1 MAIVRGSITQKDSWL
16 DLLSQLE
23 KAGVSCINN
32 RSCVNLCADKY
43 RSYLRLADYG
53 LVQPHT
59 VLIPNKKGVETAFE
73 SKWFEETHPHSS
85 WRLQRFQICSLW

>member
-1 MAIVRGSITQKDSWL
+1 MVLKLFTTQKMTRGFEIDDKNTIAIVRGSITQKDSWQ

-32 RSCVNLCADKY
+32 RTCVNLCADKY

-53 LVQPHT
+53 LVQPRYSFNT
-59 VLIPNKKGVETAFE
+59 N
-73 SKWFEETHPHSS
+73 
-85 WRLQRFQICSLW
+85 